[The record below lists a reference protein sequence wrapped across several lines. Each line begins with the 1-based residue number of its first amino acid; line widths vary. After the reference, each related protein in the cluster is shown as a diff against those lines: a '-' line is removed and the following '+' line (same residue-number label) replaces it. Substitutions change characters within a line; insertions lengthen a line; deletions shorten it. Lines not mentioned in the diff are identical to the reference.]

1 MKTVVTL
8 QNLDPDNFK
17 ETSDI
22 VGFSPA
28 EFNGKMQP
36 LKFNKKQIQNIT
48 LEFFPENNLIDI
60 GGNNK
65 LTYYRFSTGKFE
77 WDTQFDG
84 AFQTRFKSKGLITSG
99 FLLGNEYSKSLSDN
113 WRIYTSIN
121 VGISQNTFKK
131 TIESSPSGFNSGFTS
146 VIKPFNQSHR
156 KTTSID
162 IGSSWGLLK
171 VGIKSLSIGN
181 YKTDDFREII
191 SGGIEQPISPY
202 KIDKKMKPEFYIGRC
217 FSF

>member
-1 MKTVVTL
+1 MKTVVTM

-17 ETSDI
+17 ETSDL
-22 VGFSPA
+22 VGFNSD
-28 EFNGKMQP
+28 ELKGKMQP
-36 LKFNKKQIQNIT
+36 LKFNEKQIQNTT

-77 WDTQFDG
+77 WVVGGGGTV
-84 AFQTRFKSKGLITSG
+84 QTPFESNGLITSG

-131 TIESSPSGFNSGFTS
+131 TVEIQPATFGGPAAI
-146 VIKPFNQSHR
+146 IKPFNQFQPAL
-156 KTTSID
+156 SID

-181 YKTDDFREII
+181 YKTNDFREII

-202 KIDKKMKPEFYIGRC
+202 KIDKKMKPKFYIGRC